1 MDRSRGSK
9 RFSNLNSL
17 DRGIG
22 QRERSW
28 FKTKNTLHANY
39 LCMIDQGRRPG
50 TSFAGADAAPV
61 TVDMAAEGLKGRHKL
76 ALPSD

>member
-1 MDRSRGSK
+1 MVAQSRPPAEP
-9 RFSNLNSL
+9 R
-17 DRGIG
+17 
-22 QRERSW
+22 RSW

-61 TVDMAAEGLKGRHKL
+61 TVDMAAEGLKGNAVQHFYSEKL
-76 ALPSD
+76 GFRSN